1 MHSPIAAAAREVI
14 MPTVKQL
21 AVIAI
26 AIAAAIVGAGTVG
39 ISAIEHSATQEHSV
53 TRVLANRSRLQRL
66 ISGSMILSG
75 SERSFWAK
83 NTLSCP

>member
-1 MHSPIAAAAREVI
+1 

-21 AVIAI
+21 VVIAS

-39 ISAIEHSATQEHSV
+39 ISAIERSASQEYNVTQV
-53 TRVLANRSRLQRL
+53 PTNRITPSKADFRLNDHR
-66 ISGSMILSG
+66 G